1 MTPSPLSEQ
10 ALGALE
16 AQVQHAIATGD
27 QSALHLIGWGEVTV
41 ALRLDTEQ
49 GSYACKRLPAFPDR
63 AAAER
68 CARAIENYVAAL
80 TAKGLTVVPTTAHI
94 LESSRELRLYLVQPA
109 LPREQLGPNHFRNLP
124 LAQVLRDFDRVAD
137 CIERTLDPT
146 LAPDGQLANW
156 AFDGERILYLDVS
169 TPFHKHAD
177 GTPTLEWKY
186 FLGHLPA
193 PLRSLAE
200 RKVLPALLDK
210 YHELRPQ
217 MTDFAA
223 NLQKEKLE
231 HLKAP
236 IIARANERFGFDPP
250 ITEKEVRDYY
260 RSDARTY
267 AGIESVRRFTQ
278 WTRVTLLRKPPAELL
293 PPRVDRN
300 L

>member
-1 MTPSPLSEQ
+1 MTPPPLSEH

-63 AAAER
+63 EAADR

-80 TAKGLTVVPTTAHI
+80 TATGIHVVPTTARV
-94 LESSRELRLYLVQPA
+94 LESGGERRLYLVQPA
-109 LPREQLGPNHFRNLP
+109 LPREQLGPNHFRGLP

-137 CIERTLDPT
+137 QIEGALSPT

-156 AFDGERILYLDVS
+156 AFDGEQIIYLDVS

-186 FLGHLPA
+186 FLGHLP
-193 PLRSLAE
+193 PRLRPWAE
-200 RKVLPALLDK
+200 RKMLPELLDK

-231 HLKAP
+231 HLIAP
-236 IIARANERFGFDPP
+236 IVARANERFQFDPP
-250 ITEKEVRDYY
+250 ITEREVRDYY
-260 RSDARTY
+260 RSDARVYTTLE
-267 AGIESVRRFTQ
+267 ALRRFMQ
-278 WTRVTLLRKPPAELL
+278 WTRVTLLRKPPNELL